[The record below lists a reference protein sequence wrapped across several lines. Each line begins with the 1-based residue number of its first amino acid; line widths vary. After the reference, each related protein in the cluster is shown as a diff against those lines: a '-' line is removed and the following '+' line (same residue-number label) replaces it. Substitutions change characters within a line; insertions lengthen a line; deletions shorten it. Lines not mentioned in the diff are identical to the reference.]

1 MSSNDPFANGSQLPP
16 EKMAYLEELNEAF
29 NGDRDM
35 VAAYLTHYGWSKVVA
50 PNIRY
55 IKRIMAEQATAQ
67 PSRRHH
73 PARHLRPQES
83 EDGERDPYY
92 MVELVCP
99 FCGCAFTGSVLRA
112 KALMIAYK
120 YKDPLF
126 PLMVPEATGTT
137 GKYHVEDPL
146 RRSVIVCP
154 DCLYAGA
161 NSGFFHHE
169 SSSSAAGAG
178 EKDRLSRLP
187 ARKMDAI
194 REAVDG
200 ERSERDELSRV
211 VDKEELISQSSSRS
225 CDTAL
230 VSWALAGRCAT
241 LLATYDPIMHLYA
254 AEAYLSAARLASDMG
269 KTGPERQCLEEA
281 RESLKNAFQFGGH
294 LAMPIYLLGV
304 VHWHCGDPHEARVW
318 AGRIL
323 TDRGKLSG
331 SQKYK
336 RFAENLNESLKKV
349 MAAEAAA
356 KASGESPAEA

>member
-1 MSSNDPFANGSQLPP
+1 MNPNDPLAGGGQLPP

-29 NGDRDM
+29 NGDREM

-55 IKRIMAEQATAQ
+55 IKRIMAEQAAAQ
-67 PSRRHH
+67 PTRRHNH
-73 PARHLRPQES
+73 AHRMKAQEN
-83 EDGERDPYY
+83 EDGERDPFY

-99 FCGCAFTGSVLRA
+99 FCGCAFTGAALRA
-112 KALMIAYK
+112 KSLIITYT

-146 RRSVIVCP
+146 CRSVIVCP

-169 SSSSAAGAG
+169 STSSAAGAG

-200 ERSERDELSRV
+200 ERAERAELGRV
-211 VDKEELISQSSSRS
+211 VDNEELISQMASRS
-225 CDTAL
+225 RDAAL

-254 AEAYLSAARLASDMG
+254 AEAYLSAARLASDMERP
-269 KTGPERQCLEEA
+269 GPERQCLEEA
-281 RESLKNAFQFGGH
+281 RESLKNAFQFGGQ
-294 LAMPIYLLGV
+294 LAMPVYLLGV
-304 VHWHCGDPHEARVW
+304 VHWHCGDAHEARVW

-336 RFAENLNESLKKV
+336 RFAENLNESLKKI

-356 KASGESPAEA
+356 ASASPAE